1 MRDKS
6 CTLTGISAAVRTY
19 EQLVSVIDHIGRY
32 REKNAPVVRVLV
44 DGDLY
49 LGDSRV
55 REQIRNGRSC
65 DSKQAAEGV
74 GGALTMPEPATE
86 GVGEALTMPEPEW
99 ILSLPAVLR
108 APDHEYLEEAF
119 RAVQVSEIFSGV
131 MTGNLEGLGYLLE
144 QDYRGK
150 LYADSNFYLWN
161 SGAVSLW
168 KDTFSGACLPLELKS
183 GEQRELMKTSPLPW
197 EKMIYGRIPMMVTAN
212 CAAKTMGNCVKYA
225 PDVKKSDVLWLR
237 DRLGKSFP
245 VLLNCRHC
253 FNIVYNSV
261 PLSLH
266 REIGKWA
273 DRAILRLQFTVE
285 SGEETAACLDF
296 FLKQLH
302 NAASSGRIS
311 EDSGKP
317 PFGEYTTGHE
327 KRGVL

>member
-6 CTLTGISAAVRTY
+6 CTLTGISVAVRTY

-32 REKNAPVVRVLV
+32 REGNAPIVRVLA

-55 REQIRNGRSC
+55 RDQIRNVRSC
-65 DSKQAAEGV
+65 DSKQAAEG
-74 GGALTMPEPATE
+74 GGALA
-86 GVGEALTMPEPEW
+86 MPEPEW

-108 APDHEYLEEAF
+108 APDHEYLEEVF
-119 RAVQVSEIFSGV
+119 RTVRSSRTFSGI

-144 QDYRGK
+144 KDYRGK

-168 KDTFSGACLPLELKS
+168 EDTFSGACLPLELKS

-212 CAAKTMGNCVKYA
+212 CAAKTLGNCVKYA
-225 PDVKKSDVLWLR
+225 SAGEKSEVLWLR
-237 DRLGKSFP
+237 DRLGKKFP

-302 NAASSGRIS
+302 NSTSSGRIS

>member
-19 EQLVSVIDHIGRY
+19 EQLVSVIDHVGRY
-32 REKNAPVVRVLV
+32 HEENVPVVRVLV

-55 REQIRNGRSC
+55 RDQIRNVRSC
-65 DSKQAAEGV
+65 DPEQAAEGG
-74 GGALTMPEPATE
+74 GGALAMPEQAAE
-86 GVGEALTMPEPEW
+86 GGGGALTMPEPEW

-108 APDHEYLEEAF
+108 APDHEYLEEVF
-119 RAVQVSEIFSGV
+119 RAVQVSGTFSGV

-168 KDTFSGACLPLELKS
+168 EDTFSGACLPLELKS

-212 CAAKTMGNCVKYA
+212 CAAKTLGNCIKDAY
-225 PDVKKSDVLWLR
+225 DVKKSEVLWLR
-237 DRLGKSFP
+237 DRLGKKVSGSLKLQT
-245 VLLNCRHC
+245 LL
-253 FNIVYNSV
+253 
-261 PLSLH
+261 
-266 REIGKWA
+266 
-273 DRAILRLQFTVE
+273 
-285 SGEETAACLDF
+285 
-296 FLKQLH
+296 
-302 NAASSGRIS
+302 
-311 EDSGKP
+311 
-317 PFGEYTTGHE
+317 
-327 KRGVL
+327 